1 MTATK
6 FPWESTPTLQITAG
20 VPLRVE
26 VLDQTALPFEVRYR
40 PITGL
45 DDGVT
50 AIRDM
55 WVRGAPLIGVV
66 AAYSL
71 AVSVTHDNSDAG
83 IEAACQALLSS
94 RPTAVNLRWAIE
106 RMRWYVLRCAPEQR
120 GAEAFDEARRL
131 ATDEARCCERIGL
144 HGADWIRR
152 HTAARSRLN
161 LLTHCNAG
169 WLATGAW
176 GTALAPIYRLAREG
190 VDVHVWVD
198 ETRPRNQGA
207 RLTAW
212 ELQQAGIAHT
222 VVADNAAGYLM
233 RTGQVDVVIV
243 GSDRTT
249 ARGDVCN
256 KVGTYQK
263 ALAAFDND
271 IPMLVALPVSTIDWR
286 IEEGL
291 DDIEIE
297 CRSSDELLWL
307 EGPDSEGEMRRVR
320 SAAPG
325 SPALNYAFDVTPARL
340 VTALVT
346 EHGCTA
352 PDADAM
358 KRLHAL
364 SSSTD

>member
-1 MTATK
+1 
-6 FPWESTPTLQITAG
+6 
-20 VPLRVE
+20 
-26 VLDQTALPFEVRYR
+26 
-40 PITGL
+40 
-45 DDGVT
+45 
-50 AIRDM
+50 
-55 WVRGAPLIGVV
+55 
-66 AAYSL
+66 
-71 AVSVTHDNSDAG
+71 
-83 IEAACQALLSS
+83 
-94 RPTAVNLRWAIE
+94 
-106 RMRWYVLRCAPEQR
+106 
-120 GAEAFDEARRL
+120 
-131 ATDEARCCERIGL
+131 
-144 HGADWIRR
+144 
-152 HTAARSRLN
+152 
-161 LLTHCNAG
+161 
-169 WLATGAW
+169 
-176 GTALAPIYRLAREG
+176 
-190 VDVHVWVD
+190 
-198 ETRPRNQGA
+198 
-207 RLTAW
+207 
-212 ELQQAGIAHT
+212 

-271 IPMLVALPVSTIDWR
+271 IPMLVALPVSTIDWH

-297 CRSSDELLWL
+297 CRSSDELLWM

-346 EHGCTA
+346 EHGCIA